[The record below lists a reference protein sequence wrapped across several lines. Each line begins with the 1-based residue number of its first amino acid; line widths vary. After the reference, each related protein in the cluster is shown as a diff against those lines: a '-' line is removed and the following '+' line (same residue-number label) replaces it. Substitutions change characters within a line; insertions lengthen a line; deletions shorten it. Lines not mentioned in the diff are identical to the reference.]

1 MKAARRMTATAP
13 IAIPAIAPPE
23 SVDDLV
29 VDEEM
34 EGFDGVT
41 EATAGEAVAVVWP
54 DVMPLVMLELELE
67 LEMLVELELVM
78 LVELELELEL
88 EG

>member
-1 MKAARRMTATAP
+1 MRAARRIIATAP
-13 IAIPAIAPPE
+13 IVIPAIAPPE

-41 EATAGEAVAVVWP
+41 EATAGEADAVVWP
-54 DVMPLVMLELELE
+54 DVLPLVMLELELE
-67 LEMLVELELVM
+67 LGM

-88 EG
+88 ELEG